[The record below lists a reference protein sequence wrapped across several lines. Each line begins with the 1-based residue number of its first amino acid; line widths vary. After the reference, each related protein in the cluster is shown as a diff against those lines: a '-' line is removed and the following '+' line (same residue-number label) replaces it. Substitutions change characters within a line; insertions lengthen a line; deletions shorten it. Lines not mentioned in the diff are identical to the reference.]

1 MGSRT
6 RGRLVTALL
15 ASAVLAALLVAT
27 PAVSL
32 GAQNVAYR
40 PDGLIKGGYTT
51 TWKGGHIYNTT
62 GAHQKATGGTYLP
75 PAGEVHRFNIA
86 TNNNG
91 SSADHIKIHAA
102 GSGQGW
108 KVQYFDGSL
117 NITSQVVAGTFQT
130 PTIPAG
136 RGYLIRAK
144 LTTRAN
150 AAKIVRLVTITSVA
164 RPAKVDVIKF
174 VMLVTDE
181 GCPPPGC

>member
-1 MGSRT
+1 M
-6 RGRLVTALL
+6 ALA
-15 ASAVLAALLVAT
+15 ASAVLVALLAAT

-32 GAQNVAYR
+32 GAQDTAYR

-51 TWKGGHIYNTT
+51 AWKGEHIYNTT

-86 TNNNG
+86 MNNNG
-91 SSADHIKIHAA
+91 SSADRIKVHAA
-102 GSGQGW
+102 GSGNGW
-108 KVQYFDGSL
+108 KVQYLDGPTD
-117 NITSQVVAGTFQT
+117 ITSQVVAGTWRT
-130 PTIPAG
+130 PTVPAG

-144 LTTRAN
+144 LTTLSN
-150 AAKIVRLVTITSVA
+150 AAKISRLVTISSVGRA
-164 RPAKVDVIKF
+164 SRVDVVKF